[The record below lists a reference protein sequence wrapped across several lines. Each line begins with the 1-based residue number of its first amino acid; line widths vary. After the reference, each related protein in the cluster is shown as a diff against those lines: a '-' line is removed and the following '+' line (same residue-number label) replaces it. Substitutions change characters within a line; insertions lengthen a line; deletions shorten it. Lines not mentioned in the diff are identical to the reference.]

1 MTLRRR
7 RAFSLAEAIVCTGML
22 GLLLITLFVV
32 LNFGFQAFGV
42 GNSRMGILGEA
53 ESLVARL
60 RRDLESSTF
69 SSIKIQAD
77 SSREVTAATSA
88 GPRQEVRHLLCMVGM
103 NEWGQTQAFQAQ
115 DGAPEWNRYWLY
127 HADLGVPKGSL
138 FRLEIE
144 PDNLGS
150 NRGSGWR
157 SWTDYLSDYSLAPP
171 AAGPLYTSQL
181 VRSRRLTSQ
190 LLGFEV
196 TRTTTSVTV
205 RLRLLWAG
213 RKTPEAGKRSEVQEI
228 YLRVPPR
235 NRMR

>member
-1 MTLRRR
+1 MRCKKRQ
-7 RAFSLAEAIVCTGML
+7 AFSLPEAILCTGML
-22 GLLLITLFVV
+22 GLLLMTLFVV

-42 GNSRMGILGEA
+42 GNSRMGILGES

-60 RRDLESSTF
+60 RRDMESSTF
-69 SSIKIQAD
+69 SSIKIQDDD
-77 SSREVTAATSA
+77 SRKVTVATSA
-88 GPRQEVRHLLCMVGM
+88 GPREEVRHLLCMVGM
-103 NEWGQTQAFQAQ
+103 SDWGQTQSFQAQ

-127 HADLGVPKGSL
+127 HADLALPKGSL
-138 FRLEIE
+138 NRLEIE
-144 PDNLGS
+144 PDNVTT
-150 NRGSGWR
+150 NRGSSWK
-157 SWTDYLSDYSLAPP
+157 SWTDYLADHGLAPP
-171 AAGPLYTSQL
+171 AAGPLYTSRV

-196 TRTTTSVTV
+196 TRTNLTVAV